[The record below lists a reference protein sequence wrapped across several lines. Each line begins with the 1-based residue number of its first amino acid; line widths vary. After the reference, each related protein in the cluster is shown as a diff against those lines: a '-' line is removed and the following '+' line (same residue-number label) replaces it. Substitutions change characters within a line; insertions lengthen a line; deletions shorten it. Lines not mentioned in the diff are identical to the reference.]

1 MNVARTLGCVV
12 PPSEVTG
19 IVLLQASHRIVK
31 DVLDAVFVPEADK
44 GVQDGEW
51 NRLNGVALVVIA
63 DSLHII

>member
-12 PPSEVTG
+12 PPPEVTG
-19 IVLLQASHRIVK
+19 IVLLQAVK